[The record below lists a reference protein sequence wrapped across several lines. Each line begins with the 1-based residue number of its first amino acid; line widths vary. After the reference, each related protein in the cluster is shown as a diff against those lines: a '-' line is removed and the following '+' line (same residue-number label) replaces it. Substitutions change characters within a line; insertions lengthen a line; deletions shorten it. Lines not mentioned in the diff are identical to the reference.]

1 MAKKNYDNDI
11 RMELIRYLE
20 NPDSIGFDK
29 KKRIWRP
36 PTNSAKYDINQIG
49 IGLDLARHRNPEL
62 YKLYHSRNPGYITEE
77 EERDIRNKKFEE
89 ILKSRERRM
98 SSIDNGDTTN
108 RSYAMSVFLPQHIWV
123 RGSAN
128 VANNEFEDSD
138 IKENINKNDSLAIRK
153 MQEYYPDRIRDQR
166 TNKID
171 EFFKI
176 HNISYNQKQWP
187 NKIATESKNTKNEN
201 KTDTTKTK
209 IPSKFSLILMVL
221 KEIAKKSLK

>member
-29 KKRIWRP
+29 KKRIWRS
-36 PTNSAKYDINQIG
+36 PTNRAKYDINQIG

-98 SSIDNGDTTN
+98 LSIDNGDTTN

-166 TNKID
+166 
-171 EFFKI
+171 
-176 HNISYNQKQWP
+176 ISKLDDFLKFITFLIIKNNGQIRLQLNQKIL
-187 NKIATESKNTKNEN
+187 K
-201 KTDTTKTK
+201 TKTK
-209 IPSKFSLILMVL
+209 PTRQKQKFLLNLV
-221 KEIAKKSLK
+221 